1 MGNPTATLE
10 RENLSA
16 MNAQVPQL
24 DDPERPRAAAIKF
37 TYPSGARPLEGY
49 TIKRGVG
56 RGGFGEVYFATS
68 DAGKEVALKLIRRN
82 LDVELRGVTQ
92 CLNLKHPNLIS
103 LYDIKTDEM
112 GDQWVVMEY
121 VSGESL
127 EDLIDRSPNGIP
139 EDQMLSWMRGLCA
152 GVAYLHD
159 HGIVHRDLK
168 PGNIFSDDGMVKIG
182 DYGLAK
188 FISCSRR
195 SGQTESVGTVHY
207 MAPEIANGRYGREI
221 DTYALGII
229 LFEMLTG
236 HVPFEGESVGEVL
249 MKHLTAEPD
258 LSVLKEPYRDIV
270 KRALAKDP
278 NVRIKNVGEL
288 VALLPGGGEAT
299 PTYARVDAQP
309 KPEPTSPPKQNAS
322 NPSSPQS
329 PFDAAFRFRTEFNH
343 TGQHL
348 ADHFG
353 VEEPIAK
360 AIRTLWQSV
369 SGRWRGEGSQPLS
382 RIQKSLLVVAVV
394 ILAMKFGEGDLLKI
408 AIQGLIVYAIYYA
421 FWASVIRPGIRR
433 HTGEAALAAGSPPAP
448 PSPPRAPSPPPAPSV
463 DQRTAAWPQAK
474 QAGATG
480 LTRYE
485 EAQRRRR
492 SRTNWR
498 DRVNQQL
505 VAKPLREKLTEL
517 LGSMLLA
524 ALFSAIAACA
534 VPLLLNSQSSSE
546 MTATYFWLTIVGTL
560 GSWAVL
566 VPSKFV
572 EGKLEDQVPMR
583 ITLML
588 LGALIGLIAWGIA
601 DSLMLKTAGW
611 REPIDVG
618 RGLVSQEMLGWARGE
633 SGSNSPAAV
642 YVAYFAF
649 LFVIPRWWRQTEY
662 TRANRMSLWCVFSS
676 VFIAWLLHIFWW
688 FPQPFGMIAA
698 GIISLSTQ
706 LASPWMPPS
715 QRRAISESAEQAVV
729 S

>member
-16 MNAQVPQL
+16 MNAQAPQL
-24 DDPERPRAAAIKF
+24 DDPERPRADLPRAATIKF

-92 CLNLKHPNLIS
+92 CLNLKHPNLIA

-139 EDQMLSWMRGLCA
+139 ADQMLTWMRGLCA

-258 LSVLKEPYRDIV
+258 LSVLQEPYRDIV

-278 NVRIKNVGEL
+278 NVRLKNVGEF
-288 VALLPGGGEAT
+288 VALLPGGGDVA
-299 PTYARVDAQP
+299 PTYARVDVQ
-309 KPEPTSPPKQNAS
+309 SPPSKDNDPNPPRQHSPVNPVDVALKLRNEIS
-322 NPSSPQS
+322 N
-329 PFDAAFRFRTEFNH
+329 

-348 ADHFG
+348 ADHFA

-360 AIRTLWQSV
+360 AVRAGWAAVARRWQ
-369 SGRWRGEGSQPLS
+369 GNHRQPLNLL
-382 RIQKSLLVVAVV
+382 QKCLLVVALIV
-394 ILAMKFGEGDLLKI
+394 LALWFSDGDAFRLL
-408 AIQGLIVYAIYYA
+408 IQGLVVYTIYYA
-421 FWASVIRPGIRR
+421 FWASIIRPSIRR
-433 HTGEAALAAGSPPAP
+433 HTGEAALAAGPQFPPQP
-448 PSPPRAPSPPPAPSV
+448 PSPPTAPA
-463 DQRTAAWPQAK
+463 DQRTAAWSP
-474 QAGATG
+474 GNEPVTTG

-485 EAQRRRR
+485 QAQRRRR
-492 SRTNWR
+492 TRTNWR
-498 DRVNQQL
+498 DRANQQL
-505 VAKPLREKLTEL
+505 AAKPLREKLTEL

-524 ALFSAIAACA
+524 AVFSAIAACA
-534 VPLLLNSQSSSE
+534 IPLLFNTQSSSE
-546 MTATYFWLTIVGTL
+546 VTATYFWLTIVATL
-560 GSWAVL
+560 GSWAIL

-588 LGALIGLIAWGIA
+588 LGALLGLIAWAVA
-601 DSLMLKTAGW
+601 DGLMLKTAGW
-611 REPIDVG
+611 SEPIDVG
-618 RGLVSQEMLGWARGE
+618 RGLVSHEMLGWAKRETGA
-633 SGSNSPAAV
+633 NPPVAV

-649 LFVIPRWWRQTEY
+649 LFVLPRWWRQTEY
-662 TRANRMSLWCVFSS
+662 IRSTRLSLWCVVTCMFT
-676 VFIAWLLHIFWW
+676 AWLLHIFWW
-688 FPQPFGMIAA
+688 FPQPIGMIAA
-698 GIISLSTQ
+698 AVIALSTQ

-715 QRRAISESAEQAVV
+715 QRRAISESAEQAVT
-729 S
+729 SS

>member
-1 MGNPTATLE
+1 
-10 RENLSA
+10 

-24 DDPERPRAAAIKF
+24 DDPERPRAATIKF

-103 LYDIKTDEM
+103 LYDIRTDEHGRPM
-112 GDQWVVMEY
+112 GRHGIRFRRIARR
-121 VSGESL
+121 S
-127 EDLIDRSPNGIP
+127 DRQQPQRHCPSIRC
-139 EDQMLSWMRGLCA
+139 LSWMRGICA

-168 PGNIFSDDGMVKIG
+168 PGNIFSDEGTVKIG

-258 LSVLKEPYRDIV
+258 LTVLQEPYRDIV

-278 NVRIKNVGEL
+278 SVRIKSVGEL
-288 VALLPGGGEAT
+288 VALLPGGSEAT

-309 KPEPTSPPKQNAS
+309 KPQPTPPPKQNAAS
-322 NPSSPQS
+322 PPPPQS
-329 PFDAAFRFRTEFNH
+329 PFDAVFNFGAQYRT
-343 TGQHL
+343 HL
-348 ADHFG
+348 AAHSA
-353 VEEPIAK
+353 VEEPVAK
-360 AIRTLWQSV
+360 AARTAWRSV
-369 SGRWRGEGSQPLS
+369 SQRWRGEGAQPLS
-382 RIQKSLLVVAVV
+382 RLQKIGLVVAVFLLV
-394 ILAMKFGEGDLLKI
+394 QSSLGYTRIAPFGLAVQCLF
-408 AIQGLIVYAIYYA
+408 VYGIYYA
-421 FWASVIRPGIRR
+421 FWATFFRPKIRR
-433 HTGEAALAAGSPPAP
+433 HTGEAGLTAGAPPANTP
-448 PSPPRAPSPPPAPSV
+448 QSQRAAEQHTAVWAPSNNPSEINAQRA
-463 DQRTAAWPQAK
+463 DQ
-474 QAGATG
+474 
-480 LTRYE
+480 
-485 EAQRRRR
+485 AQRRRR

-505 VAKPLREKLTEL
+505 ATKPLREKLTEL

-524 ALFSAIAACA
+524 AIFAAVASCA
-534 VPLLLNSQSSSE
+534 VPLLLSTSLNGSE
-546 MTATYFWLTIVGTL
+546 LLAMYLWVMIVGTL
-560 GSWAVL
+560 GSWAIL

-572 EGKLEDQVPMR
+572 EGKLEDHVPLR

-588 LGALIGLIAWGIA
+588 LGALLGLAAWFVA
-601 DSLMLKTAGW
+601 DSFMLHFPGW

-618 RGLVSQEMLGWARGE
+618 SGLVSHQMLGWPKNS
-633 SGSNSPAAV
+633 SGPNPALPI

-649 LFVIPRWWRQTEY
+649 LLLLPRWWRQTEY
-662 TRANRMSLWCVFSS
+662 TRGTRMSLWCTLTCVFT
-676 VFIAWLLHIFWW
+676 AWLLHIFWW
-688 FPQPFGMIAA
+688 FPQPTGMIVA
-698 GIISLSTQ
+698 GVIALTTQ

-715 QRRAISESAEQAVV
+715 QRRAISESAEQAVT
-729 S
+729 